1 MAGLSPRLALSAF
14 CGAARLCLWR
24 SGAAAAAAARWKGAP
39 ARSRRGLSDFPRTL
53 APREGLKDLP
63 PGVPRSRLESKR
75 YVLSPSLA
83 ETVAR
88 LLLNNDG
95 CDLILEINPGPGILT
110 RALLHRGARVIAL
123 ESDKAFIPHLE
134 SLGKE
139 LGGKLHVFHSDFF
152 KLDPRSFGVIKP
164 VVNSKLLFQELGIET
179 LPWSKG
185 IPLKVVGIFPTKN
198 EKKMIWKVL
207 HDIYSCSSIYR
218 YGRVQLNLFFNELES
233 QRMMANPRNP
243 ALYYALSVLWQVA
256 YDVKLLHMEPWS
268 SFDISSHSAQQEKPQ
283 RKESLEQQVQQNLCL
298 IQLTPHKDLFSQQL
312 TSVNYDVFFHMTKQ
326 CFLKRHGKLI
336 DHLTSLSPID
346 AMDILKEM
354 DQDKNIKII
363 NMYPS
368 DFKYLFETIECSK
381 DHTCKW
387 LYDDFMEDVVI

>member
-1 MAGLSPRLALSAF
+1 MWAPMAGLSPRLALPAF
-14 CGAARLCLWR
+14 AGATRLCLWR
-24 SGAAAAAAARWKGAP
+24 SGAAAAAAARWKGVP
-39 ARSRRGLSDFPRTL
+39 ARSRRSLSGFPPKL
-53 APREGLKDLP
+53 APREGLRDLP

-88 LLLNNDG
+88 LLLRDDG
-95 CDLILEINPGPGILT
+95 CDLILEINP
-110 RALLHRGARVIAL
+110 
-123 ESDKAFIPHLE
+123 
-134 SLGKE
+134 
-139 LGGKLHVFHSDFF
+139 
-152 KLDPRSFGVIKP
+152 
-164 VVNSKLLFQELGIET
+164 
-179 LPWSKG
+179 G

-207 HDIYSCSSIYR
+207 HDIYSCTSIYR

-233 QRMMANPRNP
+233 QRMMANPQNP
-243 ALYYALSVLWQVA
+243 NLYYALSVLWQVA
-256 YDVKLLHMEPWS
+256 YDVKLLHVEPWS
-268 SFDISSHSAQQEKPQ
+268 SFDISSQSVQQEKPQ
-283 RKESLEQQVQQNLCL
+283 SKESSEQQVQQNLCL

-363 NMYPS
+363 DMYPS
-368 DFKYLFETIECSK
+368 DFKCLFETIECSK
-381 DHTCKW
+381 DHTFKW
-387 LYDDFMEDVVI
+387 LYDDFMEDVII